1 MFRTLF
7 ANPWRT
13 KLLFRYKPL
22 DTGLEARILGNKII
36 NHEFRVID
44 LSEPWGSPVDQLR
57 WAMYSYHNTVA
68 LVWGM
73 FKLESPVFIEFCR
86 SRGIPLIYM
95 ERSPLLKNGKLALYF
110 DAGGTTNFS
119 AYWNAE
125 NWSGIMRNPL
135 TSEQNDRLQAY
146 RKSISGISTGVDIQK
161 AGFETATEIKLKL
174 GLPDDKKII
183 FCPMQVDH
191 DVTITTPESS
201 PWIRNMSQ
209 FLGVV
214 AECLDALPDD
224 YHIVVKEHPRNV
236 IDGAL
241 TQFGANSRKI
251 SFVREEI
258 NANSLCQGC
267 DAVLS
272 INSGMGT
279 EAMVFHKPVI
289 SLGKSFY
296 SDKGLNFE
304 ARSTDELKQY
314 FSNISELTPP
324 TSLLDMYIYHFVFDF
339 TYDLETDDDA
349 ARFVEMV
356 KRVA

>member
-1 MFRTLF
+1 M
-7 ANPWRT
+7 AKPWRT

-44 LSEPWGSPVDQLR
+44 LSEPWGSPVDPSR
-57 WAMYSYHNTVA
+57 WRKYSAKNTVA

-73 FKLESPVFIEFCR
+73 FKLESPVFIDFCR
-86 SRGIPLIYM
+86 NSGIPLIFM
-95 ERSPLLKNGKLALYF
+95 ERSPLLKNGRLALYF
-110 DAGGTTNFS
+110 DTGGTTNFS
-119 AYWNAE
+119 AYWSAG
-125 NWSGIMRNPL
+125 NWFKIMQNPL
-135 TSEQNDRLQAY
+135 TPEQLDSLQAY

-161 AGFETATEIKLKL
+161 SGFETADEIKRKL
-174 GLPDDKKII
+174 GLPEDKKIV

-214 AECLDALPDD
+214 AECLDAMPDD

-241 TQFGANSRKI
+241 TQFGANSQKI

-304 ARSTDELKQY
+304 ARNTDELKEY
-314 FSNISELTPP
+314 FSSISELRPP
-324 TSLLDMYIYHFVFDF
+324 TALQDLYIYHFVFDY
-339 TYDLETDDDA
+339 TYDLETEDDS
-349 ARFVEMV
+349 ARFVNLV
-356 KRVA
+356 KRVVRCV